1 MGANYIM
8 KLILQ
13 ILLILIIVATI
24 SICAI
29 QPDMHKNV
37 IVYDS
42 DYTLVTEDEVKTE
55 TKEVPVME
63 MPAKPVEKTTVIEK
77 KVEPVVATS
86 KTQTN
91 NVNRQTKTSPKQT
104 TTAKQTVT
112 KPQTQTISK
121 PVTTTVT
128 KPKVVQQTQTKEVP
142 KVETKVV
149 NNTSPKPSSTM
160 NEVVTTPKVLTQ
172 QEETIAWNKWRSALT
187 NKIMQDTH
195 LPDIP
200 NGVLFQFSFTVDKY
214 GKVSNVQTG
223 ANPANYTPY
232 AIQYI
237 APVIR
242 SYQGRS
248 ILNFPEGTARTSTQV
263 TGKWRISNTEKF
275 STPQDYND
283 IEKVIR

>member
-1 MGANYIM
+1 M

-13 ILLILIIVATI
+13 LLLILVIIATF

-29 QPDMHKNV
+29 KPDLHKNV

-42 DYTLVTEDEVKTE
+42 DYTLVSEQDVTTE
-55 TKEVPVME
+55 TKNIPVME
-63 MPAKPVEKTTVIEK
+63 MSSQPVQKITVAETKIEPTVK
-77 KVEPVVATS
+77 NS
-86 KTQTN
+86 N
-91 NVNRQTKTSPKQT
+91 TKTSNVKQQTQTKPKQIAT
-104 TTAKQTVT
+104 VKQTVT
-112 KPQTQTISK
+112 KPQVHTVQKPIITTVQK
-121 PVTTTVT
+121 PVA
-128 KPKVVQQTQTKEVP
+128 KEVVKVTP
-142 KVETKVV
+142 QKVEQQI
-149 NNTSPKPSSTM
+149 TSNPLPQTSSIKS
-160 NEVVTTPKVLTQ
+160 ERDITTPKVLTQ
-172 QEETIAWNKWRSALT
+172 QEETIAWNKWRSNLT
-187 NKIMQDTH
+187 NQIMQDTK
-195 LPDIP
+195 LPNIP

-214 GKVSNVQTG
+214 GKITNVQTG

-248 ILNFPEGTARTSTQV
+248 ILNFPSGTSRVSTQV
-263 TGKWRISNTEKF
+263 TGKWRISNTQKY

>member
-1 MGANYIM
+1 M
-8 KLILQ
+8 KIILQ
-13 ILLILIIVATI
+13 LLLILVIVATF

-29 QPDMHKNV
+29 KPELHKNI

-42 DYTLVTEDEVKTE
+42 AYTLVTEEEVKTE
-55 TKEVPVME
+55 TKEIPVME
-63 MPAKPVEKTTVIEK
+63 MPSKPVEKTTVIEK
-77 KVEPVVATS
+77 KVEPKVTTYKTETPIV
-86 KTQTN
+86 KTQT
-91 NVNRQTKTSPKQT
+91 VTKPKQT
-104 TTAKQTVT
+104 ATVKQTVT
-112 KPQTQTISK
+112 KPQTKTVTR
-121 PVTTTVT
+121 PVTTTVQ
-128 KPKVVQQTQTKEVP
+128 KPVVKEVVKIEQP
-142 KVETKVV
+142 KVEQKTV
-149 NNTSPKPSSTM
+149 NPTPQSLPSRGG
-160 NEVVTTPKVLTQ
+160 EVTHSKVLTQ
-172 QEETIAWNKWRSALT
+172 QEETIAWNKWRSNLT
-187 NKIMQDTH
+187 NQIMQDTK

-214 GKVSNVQTG
+214 GKITNVQTG

-248 ILNFPEGTARTSTQV
+248 ILNFPSGTARTSTQV
-263 TGKWRISNTEKF
+263 TGKWRISNTQKY

>member
-1 MGANYIM
+1 M
-8 KLILQ
+8 KIILQ
-13 ILLILIIVATI
+13 LLLILVIVATF

-29 QPDMHKNV
+29 KPELHKNL

-42 DYTLVTEDEVKTE
+42 AYTLVTEEEVKTE
-55 TKEVPVME
+55 TKEIPVME
-63 MPAKPVEKTTVIEK
+63 MPSKPVEKTTVIEK
-77 KVEPVVATS
+77 KVEPKVTTYKTETPIV
-86 KTQTN
+86 KTQT
-91 NVNRQTKTSPKQT
+91 VTKPKQT
-104 TTAKQTVT
+104 ATVKQTVT
-112 KPQTQTISK
+112 KPQTKTVTK
-121 PVTTTVT
+121 PVTTTVQ
-128 KPKVVQQTQTKEVP
+128 KPVVKEVVKTESP
-142 KVETKVV
+142 KVEQKTV
-149 NNTSPKPSSTM
+149 NPTPQSPTSWGG
-160 NEVVTTPKVLTQ
+160 EVARSKVLTQ
-172 QEETIAWNKWRSALT
+172 QEETIAWNKWRSNLT
-187 NKIMQDTH
+187 NQIMQDTK

-214 GKVSNVQTG
+214 GKITNVQTG

-248 ILNFPEGTARTSTQV
+248 ILNFPSGTARTSTQV
-263 TGKWRISNTEKF
+263 TGKWRISNTQKY